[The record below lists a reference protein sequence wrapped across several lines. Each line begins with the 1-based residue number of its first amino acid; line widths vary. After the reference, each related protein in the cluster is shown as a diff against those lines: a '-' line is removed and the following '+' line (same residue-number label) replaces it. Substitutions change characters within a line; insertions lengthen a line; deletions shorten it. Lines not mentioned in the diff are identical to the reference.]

1 MILSL
6 TTVKFL
12 NSRENS
18 RKRNN
23 KEFFKAPARNIPLF
37 SQSCFLSL
45 LESFF
50 TFLNPH
56 KNPSQ
61 SPDKI
66 MQILRK
72 GEFLNIQRDPK
83 ILFAKSNTIL

>member
-1 MILSL
+1 MYNNKNSSNTRGNSTRVEMIINLRRMILSL

-37 SQSCFLSL
+37 FH
-45 LESFF
+45 
-50 TFLNPH
+50 NPA
-56 KNPSQ
+56 
-61 SPDKI
+61 
-66 MQILRK
+66 
-72 GEFLNIQRDPK
+72 F
-83 ILFAKSNTIL
+83 